1 MEQPVEWNWSIA
13 EAMPARPVIIKKY
26 ENRRLYDTSN
36 SRYVNL
42 EDIAQ
47 MVREGTEV
55 QVVDAATGEDLTR
68 FVLTQIVVEG
78 AKAPNSAFPLDML
91 RQMIV
96 TSGQV
101 SREGLLG
108 YMKAMVDMYQNTYRA
123 FTPGLS
129 PFDFGQSGSGPATA
143 EAPPPGS
150 EGAPSGSQP
159 SVEELRR
166 RVEELERLIPKSAAG
181 RPAAKRKRAT
191 RARR

>member
-1 MEQPVEWNWSIA
+1 
-13 EAMPARPVIIKKY
+13 MPARPVIIKKY

-47 MVREGTEV
+47 MVREGAEV

-96 TSGQV
+96 ASGQV

-123 FTPGLS
+123 FAPGLS
-129 PFDFGQSGSGPATA
+129 PFDFVQPKPDPPTA
-143 EAPPPGS
+143 EAPPPDVS
-150 EGAPSGSQP
+150 AASAQP

-166 RVEELERLIPKSAAG
+166 RVEELERLIPKSTAA
-181 RPAAKRKRAT
+181 RPAAKPRRAT
-191 RARR
+191 RAKR

>member
-1 MEQPVEWNWSIA
+1 
-13 EAMPARPVIIKKY
+13 MPARPVIIKKY

-42 EDIAQ
+42 EEIAQ
-47 MVREGTEV
+47 MVRDGTEV

-68 FVLTQIVVEG
+68 LVLTQIVVEG

-96 TSGQV
+96 ASGQV

-108 YMKAMVDMYQNTYRA
+108 YMKAMVDMYQNTYRV

-129 PFDFGQSGSGPATA
+129 AFDFGQARPSPGTD
-143 EAPPPGS
+143 EAPPVDAATGPPPTS
-150 EGAPSGSQP
+150 AQP

-166 RVEELERLIPKSAAG
+166 RVEELERLIPKSPSA
-181 RPAAKRKRAT
+181 RPAAKRKQSSRAK
-191 RARR
+191 R

>member
-1 MEQPVEWNWSIA
+1 M
-13 EAMPARPVIIKKY
+13 PVIIKKY

-55 QVVDAATGEDLTR
+55 QVLDAATGEDLTR
-68 FVLTQIVVEG
+68 LVLTQIVVEG

-96 TSGQV
+96 ASGQV

-123 FTPGLS
+123 FAPGLS
-129 PFDFGQSGSGPATA
+129 PFDFVQPRPDPRTPP
-143 EAPPPGS
+143 APPMDG
-150 EGAPSGSQP
+150 GTAPSAPAAQP

-166 RVEELERLIPKSAAG
+166 RVEELERLIPKSPRA
-181 RPAAKRKRAT
+181 RPAVKRKRSSK
-191 RARR
+191 R

>member
-1 MEQPVEWNWSIA
+1 VELESYP
-13 EAMPARPVIIKKY
+13 ESPMPARPVIIKKY

-55 QVVDAATGEDLTR
+55 QVLDAATGEDLTR
-68 FVLTQIVVEG
+68 LVLSQIVVES

-96 TSGQV
+96 ASGQV

-123 FTPGLS
+123 FAPGLS
-129 PFDFGQSGSGPATA
+129 PFDFVQPKSGPETA
-143 EAPPPGS
+143 EMPPPPG
-150 EGAPSGSQP
+150 AQP

-166 RVEELERLIPKSAAG
+166 RVEELERLIPKSTSA
-181 RPAAKRKRAT
+181 RPAAKRKRT
-191 RARR
+191 ARSRR

>member
-1 MEQPVEWNWSIA
+1 
-13 EAMPARPVIIKKY
+13 MPARPVIIKKY

-55 QVVDAATGEDLTR
+55 RVVDAATGEDLTR
-68 FVLTQIVVEG
+68 FVLTQIVVES

-96 TSGQV
+96 ASGQV

-123 FTPGLS
+123 FAPGLS
-129 PFDFGQSGSGPATA
+129 PFEFAQPKPYRGPAD
-143 EAPPPGS
+143 APAPDGSATTPPD
-150 EGAPSGSQP
+150 GAQP

-166 RVEELERLIPKSAAG
+166 RVEELERLIPKSPSA
-181 RPAAKRKRAT
+181 RPAPKRKRTA
-191 RARR
+191 RAKR

>member
-1 MEQPVEWNWSIA
+1 
-13 EAMPARPVIIKKY
+13 MPARPVIIKKY

-55 QVVDAATGEDLTR
+55 QVVDAVTGDDLTR
-68 FVLTQIVVEG
+68 FVLTQIVVES

-96 TSGQV
+96 ASGQV

-123 FTPGLS
+123 FAPGLS
-129 PFDFGQSGSGPATA
+129 PFDLVQPRPG
-143 EAPPPGS
+143 PGS
-150 EGAPSGSQP
+150 PESPPTASGTSPPTSSAQP
-159 SVEELRR
+159 SVDELRR
-166 RVEELERLIPKSAAG
+166 RVEELERLIPKSTG
-181 RPAAKRKRAT
+181 SRPAAKRKRTT
-191 RARR
+191 RAKR